1 MQPGG
6 GRGGAGEGGGRDQRD
21 VMRVELMVMAKR
33 GTGVQQM
40 GLAVVVF
47 GGPRGYRL
55 LLLLVLVVV
64 VFVVEAVVVIRGV
77 VLRMLAL

>member
-1 MQPGG
+1 
-6 GRGGAGEGGGRDQRD
+6 
-21 VMRVELMVMAKR
+21 MAKR